1 MGEDEVRNRKKS
13 AMSPKEQDALFAK
26 YSDAK
31 ESDATTKEAEK
42 KAQFRDIQNNL
53 PTYILLGLAVAVV
66 LLTIGQTFH
75 EEPSE
80 EQSHYATLGIKRM
93 CKSEEIQ
100 TGYEKAK
107 GELSGDSLA
116 EVEEAYKV
124 LSNPRQ
130 RRTYDRATPATREDL
145 YYKAVKYIGKN
156 DGLAW
161 ATVASGKT
169 SFMVEVHSGSARLS
183 RHASIHSMP
192 PNWARLMTKTSK
204 ILRNNI
210 QLGRINVDAEP
221 ELAAELGLTASNMP
235 KMPYM
240 LAVTGPEPTICGL
253 PTDSR
258 VGVNGGCRAYKGE
271 ARILKLADFVGE
283 GIPMGN
289 VEPVTYAT
297 VDKWKKASPELVK
310 VLLFRKSFTA
320 MVLAFREAAEELDG
334 YGFQFGEVDVRSR
347 GAVNLWR
354 RFNLRRL
361 PLVAV
366 LREDGGEPAVYGGQL
381 STKTLENWLM
391 INKNPWLP
399 RVSTENFEDRCING
413 AKRYCAI
420 LAVDATGVSYTR
432 INQTLDVFM
441 KAQKLVEK
449 HPKGGEIEFVW
460 ADKVAEH
467 LNTTEVWKSLTT
479 VFNIND
485 ADRRTESL
493 LVMDRYNYNFKNFG
507 GNLNKVTD
515 LADKELDIHAFITSV
530 LDDKSKQMVKL
541 PSPIFQEPPPPPYT
555 QEDITKLFVIMVVCG
570 VSIAALA
577 WSYVQF
583 KSEQAIREDLDK
595 ASGKKKKEK
604 RDAEYA
610 VSED

>member
-1 MGEDEVRNRKKS
+1 MGEDELRNRKKVL
-13 AMSPKEQDALFAK
+13 SPKAQEGLFNK
-26 YSDAK
+26 YSDSK
-31 ESDATTKEAEK
+31 ESDDNTKKEAEK
-42 KAQFRDIQNNL
+42 KAQIRDIQNNL

-80 EQSHYATLGIKRM
+80 EQSHYMTLGIKRM

-100 TGYEKAK
+100 SGYEKAK
-107 GELSGDSLA
+107 SELSGDALA

-161 ATVASGKT
+161 ATVASGKS

-258 VGVNGGCRAYKGE
+258 IGVSGGCRAYKGE

-413 AKRYCAI
+413 EKRFCAI

-449 HPKGGEIEFVW
+449 HPMGSQIEFVW

-467 LNTTEVWKSLTT
+467 LNTTEAWKSLTT
-479 VFNIND
+479 VFNIPD

-493 LVMDRYNYNFKNFG
+493 LVMDRDNYVFKNFG

-515 LADKELDIHAFITSV
+515 LSDKELDIEAFVTSM
-530 LDDKSKQMVKL
+530 LDGKAKQTVKL
-541 PSPIFQEPPPPPYT
+541 PSPVFKEPPPPPYT
-555 QEDITKLFVIMVVCG
+555 QEDITKIFVVIFVCG
-570 VSIAALA
+570 VAIAALA

-583 KSEQAIREDLDK
+583 KHEQAIREDMDK

-604 RDAEYA
+604 RDAEYS
-610 VSED
+610 VGDD

>member
-1 MGEDEVRNRKKS
+1 VCLV
-13 AMSPKEQDALFAK
+13 APLQ
-26 YSDAK
+26 
-31 ESDATTKEAEK
+31 
-42 KAQFRDIQNNL
+42 IQNNL

-334 YGFQFGEVDVRSR
+334 YGFQFGEVIRQHCRS
-347 GAVNLWR
+347 
-354 RFNLRRL
+354 
-361 PLVAV
+361 
-366 LREDGGEPAVYGGQL
+366 EPSQ
-381 STKTLENWLM
+381 
-391 INKNPWLP
+391 
-399 RVSTENFEDRCING
+399 
-413 AKRYCAI
+413 
-420 LAVDATGVSYTR
+420 
-432 INQTLDVFM
+432 
-441 KAQKLVEK
+441 
-449 HPKGGEIEFVW
+449 
-460 ADKVAEH
+460 
-467 LNTTEVWKSLTT
+467 
-479 VFNIND
+479 
-485 ADRRTESL
+485 
-493 LVMDRYNYNFKNFG
+493 
-507 GNLNKVTD
+507 
-515 LADKELDIHAFITSV
+515 
-530 LDDKSKQMVKL
+530 
-541 PSPIFQEPPPPPYT
+541 
-555 QEDITKLFVIMVVCG
+555 
-570 VSIAALA
+570 
-577 WSYVQF
+577 
-583 KSEQAIREDLDK
+583 
-595 ASGKKKKEK
+595 
-604 RDAEYA
+604 
-610 VSED
+610 